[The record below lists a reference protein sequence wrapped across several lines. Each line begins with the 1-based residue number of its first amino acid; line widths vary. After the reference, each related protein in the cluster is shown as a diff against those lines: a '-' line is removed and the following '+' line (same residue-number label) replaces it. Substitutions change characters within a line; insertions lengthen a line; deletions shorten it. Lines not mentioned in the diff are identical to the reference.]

1 MWSEFFKRIT
11 SQSVLILVILFGAG
25 YFLLKIDSDLFSP
38 SSIAGSLAIGLG
50 LLLSISS
57 FSVNQA
63 VESYKDSIETMK
75 GIIKTMQTTHKEQID
90 KWKEYGE
97 INNKNETLS
106 SSGGYKGVNE
116 TSGET
121 LDDF

>member
-1 MWSEFFKRIT
+1 M
-11 SQSVLILVILFGAG
+11 
-25 YFLLKIDSDLFSP
+25 LKIDSNLLSP

-75 GIIKTMQTTHKEQID
+75 GIIKTMQTTHKEQIEN
-90 KWKEYGE
+90 WKEYGE
-97 INNKNETLS
+97 VNNKSETLS
-106 SSGGYKGVNE
+106 SSGGYKGINE